1 MQGKNIYIYLVY
13 PSYRQQFMWFRDATL
28 KTRMLQLCKEKN
40 FSQFSN
46 VCFCKMLQYSIVWLW
61 WLVSVVFILMIFA
74 QVNTKEQ
81 INGTVTE
88 MSALHTSA
96 RKGQRELRSAAWR
109 QTLKMM
115 SKFEVDKSIMHAAP
129 GWRDTFRRQLK
140 WVTSRTVTSSW
151 RSASNFFLFFFL
163 RFFSEFQIFFL

>member
-1 MQGKNIYIYLVY
+1 MQGKEYILGLSIYICLIVN
-13 PSYRQQFMWFRDATL
+13 S
-28 KTRMLQLCKEKN
+28 LCDSEMRLWSRGCFSFVKKKN
-40 FSQFSN
+40 VSQFSN

-61 WLVSVVFILMIFA
+61 WLVRVVFIPMISP
-74 QVNTKEQ
+74 QVNNTKEQ

-129 GWRDTFRRQLK
+129 GWRDTSRRQLK
-140 WVTSRTVTSSW
+140 WVTSHTVTSSW
-151 RSASNFFLFFFL
+151 RSASNFFLF
-163 RFFSEFQIFFL
+163 